1 MNKKDLLSCAA
12 GVMICVLIITAGCKK
27 NSEVEEVVVPPS
39 GVLLASE
46 GCKEFQTGGSN
57 PAAGVSVAQ
66 TSDCIDYRYDG
77 KGTLTLTH
85 INAAFNCCPGEITAE
100 ITFNGNV
107 ITIKEAESEQA
118 CRCDCLFDLD
128 YELINLPPGTY
139 WLQVIE
145 PYVQESDQEL
155 AFTLRLSSATSGSH
169 CVERNYYPWVLL

>member
-1 MNKKDLLSCAA
+1 MNKKDFLSFT
-12 GVMICVLIITAGCKK
+12 VFFMICVLIITAGCKK
-27 NSEVEEVVVPPS
+27 NSEVEEVVVPPG

-57 PAAGVSVAQ
+57 SMAGVSVSQ
-66 TSDCIDYRYDG
+66 TNDCIDYRYDG

-107 ITIKEAESEQA
+107 ITIREAESEQA

-128 YELINLPPGTY
+128 YELINLSPGTY
-139 WLQVIE
+139 WLQVTE
-145 PYVQESDQEL
+145 PYVQEGDQPL
-155 AFTLRLSSATSGSH
+155 AFTLRLYSATSGSYS
-169 CVERNYYPWVLL
+169 VERNYYPWLQL